1 MYSALPGLLP
11 QDLRIFPMLRTPDL
25 FTPLLTAPAA
35 APARVFVFH
44 AQGLMLRD
52 TDQGLP
58 DEVECK
64 ELELVDD
71 RTHVVGLQEGVVYR
85 CASLAQ
91 TAVPL
96 PGYGFRS
103 LRAVFGLWDDEMLA
117 VASRAS
123 QIAEWARSHRYCGAC
138 GTPTA
143 LVQGER
149 CMRCPAC
156 GLSSYPRLSP
166 SMMVLVKKGDAILL
180 ARNGAWPPNRFSA
193 LSGFVEPGESVEE
206 AVHREVMEE
215 VGLRVQN
222 LRYFGSQSWPFPH
235 SLMIAFVADYLSG
248 DITIDGVEIA
258 EARWFSPGDALP
270 DMPTRTSI
278 SSALIQV
285 NLCRARK

>member
-1 MYSALPGLLP
+1 
-11 QDLRIFPMLRTPDL
+11 MLRTSDR
-25 FTPLLTAPAA
+25 FTPLMTAPAA
-35 APARVFVFH
+35 APARMFVFH

-52 TDQGLP
+52 ADQGLP
-58 DEVECK
+58 EEEECR
-64 ELELVDD
+64 ELALVDD
-71 RTHVVGLQEGVVYR
+71 RTHVVGLQEGWVYR

-91 TAVPL
+91 GAVAL
-96 PGYGFRS
+96 PGYSFRS
-103 LRAVFGLWDDEMLA
+103 LRSLFGVWDEEMLA

-138 GTPTA
+138 GTSTVPA
-143 LVQGER
+143 EAER

-156 GLSSYPRLSP
+156 GLSSYPRVSP

-215 VGLRVQN
+215 VGVHIQN

-248 DITIDGVEIA
+248 EITVDGMEIA
-258 EARWFSPGDALP
+258 EARWFAPGDELP
-270 DMPTRTSI
+270 DFPTRISI
-278 SSALIQV
+278 SSALIQAH
-285 NLCRARK
+285 LPRLKK